1 MPSTSTHAKP
11 LVLVT
16 AAAGSTGMETVRA
29 LITLGHPVRALV
41 RSDDKRAQALRD
53 LGVSVVLGSMDS
65 LRDIRLALASV
76 QSAYFCYPLQEG
88 LVEASVIF
96 AQAAKEAGVRYIAN
110 MSHRQS
116 APAPRSKATQ
126 NHWLSEQ
133 VFAWSGVPTVH
144 LRPTVFSDWFLYIAS
159 LIRYGRYAMT
169 FAPESRYAPISPADI
184 ACMTAALL
192 STQSHAGEALLMHG
206 PREYNQLEL
215 CALVSR
221 VLDKPLSY
229 EQVTASQFL
238 DLLGMTDEAKLR
250 HFQAMALDVQ
260 EGLCRGEGVGEVGR
274 QLMGRELQTLETFIE
289 NNKDKF
295 SPPHS
300 MSKS

>member
-1 MPSTSTHAKP
+1 MSSSPLKP

-16 AAAGSTGMETVRA
+16 AAGGSTGLETVRA
-29 LITLGHPVRALV
+29 LLALGHPVRALV
-41 RSDDKRAQALRD
+41 RSDDSRALALRSM
-53 LGVSVVLGSMDS
+53 GVQVALGSLDS

-76 QSAYFCYPLQEG
+76 HAAYFCYPLQEG

-116 APAPRSKATQ
+116 APNPRSKATL

-144 LRPTVFSDWFLYIAS
+144 LRPTVFSDWLLYIAP
-159 LIRYGRYAMT
+159 LIQRGRFAMT
-169 FAPESRYAPISPADI
+169 FAPDSRYAPITPADI
-184 ACMTAALL
+184 ACMTAALI

-206 PREYNQLEL
+206 PKEYTQVEL
-215 CALVSR
+215 SALVAR
-221 VLDKPLSY
+221 ELDRPLSY
-229 EQVTASQFL
+229 EQVTPSQFL
-238 DLLGMTDEAKLR
+238 DLLAMKDEAKLR

-274 QLMGRELQTLETFIE
+274 QLMGRDLETLESFIH
-289 NNKDKF
+289 NNRAKF
-295 SPPHS
+295 TLSHA
-300 MSKS
+300 SKV